1 MEDEVLTAV
10 TARQAQ
16 IATVAPIPSISNR
29 LSVADF
35 QKLNS
40 ETPGSKHPSEWET
53 DFLIVSEQRKEGYR
67 IILFTFL
74 SVYNDN

>member
-40 ETPGSKHPSEWET
+40 ETPGSKHFHQSG
-53 DFLIVSEQRKEGYR
+53 KR
-67 IILFTFL
+67 IFWLFQ
-74 SVYNDN
+74 ND